1 MALFIF
7 LALLGVPVLEIAVF
21 IEIGG
26 WIGLWPTLGLIVA
39 TAMAGTA
46 LLRQQGL
53 STLARARETVERGK
67 MPVREVAD
75 GVCLLVAGALLL
87 TPGFV
92 TDAAGGLLLVP
103 PVRHAMLRWA
113 LARIVAS
120 GRFTVQASVRRG
132 GGDAGDVGDI
142 IDGTYEVVR
151 DDDDAPPP
159 PRELGRRR

>member
-7 LALLGVPVLEIAVF
+7 LALLGVPVIEIAVF

-92 TDAAGGLLLVP
+92 TDAAGVLLLVP
-103 PVRHAMLRWA
+103 PVRHALLRWA

-120 GRFTVQASVRRG
+120 GRFTVRASVRRG
-132 GGDAGDVGDI
+132 DGDVGDI
-142 IDGTYEVVR
+142 IDGTYDVVR

-159 PRELGRRR
+159 PRGLGRRR